1 MALMEGQEQD
11 REETGVRPDSR
22 PRKALTI
29 GAVAKILSQEF
40 DDISISK
47 IRYLEDQKLLAPRRT
62 QGGYRLYSQ
71 ADVERLRAILR
82 MQRDEFLPLAIIR
95 DVLNQGIPRQ
105 TRRRRPR
112 LVGGQETR
120 MTMDELVAETD
131 ADPKFVRE
139 LEEYQ
144 LLHRGG
150 ERGYT
155 RADAEIVQ
163 LCQRLARYGVAARH
177 LKAFRSAVGREAGLL
192 EQILAPALRSSN
204 PDRREA
210 GLEEL
215 DVLAELTSELTHIL
229 LVRDLREL
237 AR

>member
-1 MALMEGQEQD
+1 
-11 REETGVRPDSR
+11 
-22 PRKALTI
+22 
-29 GAVAKILSQEF
+29 
-40 DDISISK
+40 
-47 IRYLEDQKLLAPRRT
+47 
-62 QGGYRLYSQ
+62 
-71 ADVERLRAILR
+71 
-82 MQRDEFLPLAIIR
+82 
-95 DVLNQGIPRQ
+95 
-105 TRRRRPR
+105 
-112 LVGGQETR
+112 